1 MDQAN
6 IGVIGL
12 GVMGH
17 NLALNM
23 ARNGFRVAGYDLDA
37 RKTQAFL
44 ESEGAGKQIMGVY
57 SPQEL
62 MSVLEKPRRVLMMVP
77 AGRPVDDAIAHLK
90 PHLEPGDIL
99 IDGGN
104 SFFLDTER
112 RSLAL
117 AQEGFNFVGMGV
129 SGGEEGALWGPSMM
143 PGGQPEAWQALAPIL
158 TAMAARTETGEAC
171 VDYMGPRG
179 SGHYVKMVHNGIEYG
194 DMQLIAEVYDLLRR
208 GAGLS
213 ALELSAIFEEWNQ
226 GALQSYLIQI
236 TAAILKKVD
245 EDTGKPL
252 VDVILD
258 EAQQKGTG
266 KWTSQNALDV
276 GAPTPTIN
284 AAVESRIISALKPQR
299 GGASRLLSGPSTA
312 YTGDRQK
319 LVNAA
324 RDALY
329 ASKITSY
336 AQGLGL
342 LRIASDEY
350 KYDID
355 LARVARVWR
364 AGCII
369 RAQLLGDIMGAYHR
383 NPALVNLML
392 DEQFRGVL
400 AHAQESWRLVIQ
412 TAVGLGIPVLALGA
426 SLAYYDAYRSA
437 VLPANLTQAQRDYFG
452 AHTYRRVDKEGVFHT
467 DWSQ

>member
-1 MDQAN
+1 MEKAN
-6 IGVIGL
+6 IGIVGL

-23 ARNGFRVAGYDLDA
+23 ERSGFAVAGYDLDA
-37 RKTQAFL
+37 KKTQTFL
-44 ESEGAGKQIMGVY
+44 ETKAAGKRVTGKY
-57 SPQEL
+57 SPAEL
-62 MSVLEKPRRVLMMVP
+62 MAILEKPRRVLIMVP
-77 AGRPVDDAIAHLK
+77 AGAAVDSAIAHLK

-104 SFFLDTER
+104 SFFQDTER
-112 RSLAL
+112 RSQELAK
-117 AQEGFNFVGMGV
+117 EGFNFVGMGV
-129 SGGEEGALWGPSMM
+129 SGGEEGALWGPSLM
-143 PGGQPEAWQALAPIL
+143 PGGQPEAWQALEPIL
-158 TAMAARTETGEAC
+158 KGIAAKSEDGEPC
-171 VDYMGPRG
+171 VEYMGPRG
-179 SGHYVKMVHNGIEYG
+179 AGHFVKMVHNGIQYG
-194 DMQLIAEVYDLLRR
+194 GMQLIAEAYDILHR
-208 GAGLS
+208 GAGFS
-213 ALELSAIFEEWNQ
+213 ALELSKIFSEWNE
-226 GALQSYLIQI
+226 GFLSSYLIEI
-236 TAAILKKVD
+236 TAEILTKVD
-245 EDTGKPL
+245 PDSGLPL

-299 GGASRLLSGPSTA
+299 VKASQVLHGPAVSF
-312 YTGDRQK
+312 TGDRQK
-319 LVNAA
+319 LVNAV

-350 KYDID
+350 KYNLEMAGI
-355 LARVARVWR
+355 AKIWR

-369 RAQLLGDIMGAYHR
+369 RARLLSDIMAAYQR
-383 NPALVNLML
+383 NPGLVNLML
-392 DEQFRGVL
+392 DDSFRSVL
-400 AHAQESWRLVIQ
+400 ENSQEAWRYVLQ
-412 TAVGLGIPVLALGA
+412 TAIGLGIPVLAMNA
-426 SLAYYDAYRSA
+426 SLAYFDAYRSA

-452 AHTYRRVDKEGVFHT
+452 AHTYRRVDKEGVYHT
-467 DWSQ
+467 EWTK